1 MFNLT
6 LPAIFLGT
14 LFASA
19 YGAAFHLWKN
29 GGWRRMFFYLL
40 ASFIGFWIGHVVGVV
55 LGVTFGSIGPI
66 VFSTATLGSVL
77 FLVVGHWLSL
87 VNN

>member
-6 LPAIFLGT
+6 IPAILLGT

-29 GGWRRMFFYLL
+29 GGWQRMFFYLL
-40 ASFIGFWIGHVVGVV
+40 SSFIGFWIGHAVGVV
-55 LGVTFGSIGPI
+55 LGVTFGGIGPV
-66 VFSTATLGSVL
+66 VFSTATLGSAL

>member
-6 LPAIFLGT
+6 LPAFLFGT

-29 GGWRRMFFYLL
+29 GGWRRLFFYLL
-40 ASFIGFWIGHVVGVV
+40 ASFIGFWVGHTIGALLDVSFGRVGP
-55 LGVTFGSIGPI
+55 L

-77 FLVVGHWLSL
+77 FMAVGYWLSL
-87 VNN
+87 VND